1 MTNRILLIIVA
12 AVAVLS
18 WVAYEFVRNPDH
30 LGIQRP
36 VTQPSDAKILPPQA
50 PGTATSVQQ
59 EQVADVQQLH
69 AIGQLRVTAAR
80 QWKQPSVWSSID
92 QGTASTLESA
102 LEESISELGPSD
114 PRVAQA
120 LGDAVRVC
128 DRTEPDP
135 YDSSNLLA
143 PDPTRQWAVE
153 RILSLCEGFDRHQF
167 KVNPQPFTDAGSVK
181 LRDGKDAA
189 ILQAFR
195 DIKTSHLLLPL
206 VQAGTVL
213 FETGEFPYAQVLPT
227 AEQEYGLIDLNRA
240 WILAV
245 RLVLCTEQ
253 GPCGPNSLQVAEYCR
268 ESGCPQGADLITA
281 YQRNLPGNLFSAVI
295 AFANWMISQREP
307 ATR

>member
-1 MTNRILLIIVA
+1 MSRVLLVIAV
-12 AVAVLS
+12 VAVLS
-18 WVAYEFVRNPDH
+18 WIAFGVARRLDAPDATH
-30 LGIQRP
+30 SSTLPVAAKVPLGQAGLLPAHPESTADHR
-36 VTQPSDAKILPPQA
+36 QPD
-50 PGTATSVQQ
+50 TA
-59 EQVADVQQLH
+59 D
-69 AIGQLRVTAAR
+69 QLRVAVAR
-80 QWKQPSVWSSID
+80 HGRQPSVWSSID

-102 LEESISELGPSD
+102 LEQSLSELGPSD

-240 WILAV
+240 WIFAV

-253 GPCGPNSLQVAEYCR
+253 GPCGPNSLQVAEY
-268 ESGCPQGADLITA
+268 
-281 YQRNLPGNLFSAVI
+281 
-295 AFANWMISQREP
+295 
-307 ATR
+307 